1 MAELLLPDV
10 VVRHLAYHTRMAA
23 LFATAA
29 NITESASEALL
40 ASTILDLHGAADAA
54 DSLTHDLPGQ
64 RVADAD
70 PVVLAAARRRAHDL
84 ALELLGH
91 FVSEGQ
97 FDSAAL
103 YEALAAHLHHPRSS
117 AGAGAEGA

>member
-1 MAELLLPDV
+1 MSEMIFPDV

-23 LFATAA
+23 SFAAA
-29 NITESASEALL
+29 GNTTESASEALL
-40 ASTILDLHGAADAA
+40 ASTILDLHGAGDAA
-54 DSLTHDLPGQ
+54 DSLTHDLPVG
-64 RVADAD
+64 RIADAD
-70 PVVLAAARRRAHDL
+70 PPALAAARRRAHDL

-103 YEALAAHLHHPRSS
+103 YEALAAQLHQP
-117 AGAGAEGA
+117 